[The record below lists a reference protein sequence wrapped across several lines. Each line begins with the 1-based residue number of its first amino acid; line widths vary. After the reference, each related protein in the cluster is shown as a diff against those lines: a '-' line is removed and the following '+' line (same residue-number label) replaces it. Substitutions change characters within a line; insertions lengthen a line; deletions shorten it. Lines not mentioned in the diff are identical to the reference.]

1 MKPFTKILVAH
12 DFSDHAQR
20 AVDVATDLARRYAA
34 KLSIVHVHQPVMY
47 AAPDAFLLRPSNELE
62 EVMTAVGKKLEEIAG
77 SVRGDGTL
85 QIDTKLLQGA
95 PVQEIGRLAADG
107 GYDLIVM
114 GTHGRTGVAHA
125 LIGSV
130 AERVVR
136 TAACPVLT
144 VRLPG

>member
-1 MKPFTKILVAH
+1 
-12 DFSDHAQR
+12 
-20 AVDVATDLARRYAA
+20 VDVATDLARRYAA